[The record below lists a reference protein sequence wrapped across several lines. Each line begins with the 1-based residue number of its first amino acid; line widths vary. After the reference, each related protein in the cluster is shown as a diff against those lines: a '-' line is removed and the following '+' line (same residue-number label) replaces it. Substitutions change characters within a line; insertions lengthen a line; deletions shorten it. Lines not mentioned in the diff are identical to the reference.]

1 LRNSL
6 PAPSLSLRAV
16 AFSNVGDL
24 FDADGKL
31 IPVQH
36 LPPHVQAA
44 ISSLKVRATP
54 DDETV
59 VEARL
64 WDKVGALTVMA
75 RHLGLFERDNTQQRP
90 DIRVTIELVG

>member
-1 LRNSL
+1 M
-6 PAPSLSLRAV
+6 SLRAV

-31 IPVQH
+31 ISVQH